1 MYRNITNPF
10 QQITSK
16 MFGGGGED
24 ITTNLLDKQLELV
37 VGVSSA
43 ISARLAE
50 HSSIMRVT
58 ETLGGK
64 GEIGLFCF
72 VFTSDFNEATSC
84 KMASFTFKFIK
95 VVPLVLEHI
104 NSLNYP
110 TRRLP
115 SHVDL

>member
-58 ETLGGK
+58 ETTGGK

-84 KMASFTFKFIK
+84 KMASFTFKFI
-95 VVPLVLEHI
+95 VLEHI